1 MAFTSLKGEINTEFK
16 KVGEKVDGIY
26 IETKVNQGRDQ
37 NSSVHTIKKDNGELA
52 SFWGSTALD
61 DMLNKCNPGDYIRV
75 EYQGKVKSKSGKDY
89 HSWEVF
95 VDRDKS
101 IEVTP
106 PVKEVS
112 NAGAVPVAEDIDD
125 MPFN

>member
-16 KVGEKVDGIY
+16 EVGEKVDGIY
-26 IETKVNQGRDQ
+26 IETKINQGRDQ

-52 SFWGSTALD
+52 SFWGSMALD

-75 EYQGKVKSKSGKDY
+75 EYQGKAKSKMGKEY

-101 IEVTP
+101 VVVDTP
-106 PVKEVS
+106 QPAVS
-112 NAGAVPVAEDIDD
+112 NAGAIPVEDDDD
-125 MPFN
+125 MPF